1 MFTHSKYYSFCL
13 AFLLL
18 LATGLVAFQVPDSPL
33 IQTIKARL
41 ATYTEHYQPDKLY
54 LMTDRP
60 YYTSG
65 ETVWLKAFQV
75 DASEHTPHSRSRV
88 IYVDLLN
95 DAQKLIHTLKLRVEN
110 NGASGD
116 LVLPAGLPSGKY
128 TLRAYTK
135 WMLNAGTHS
144 VFSKSI
150 QVYQP
155 DQPTT
160 LVSGEALPVADL
172 QFFPEGGNL
181 VSGLTST
188 VAFKAVNKLGKGV
201 DVQGII
207 TSQRGDTAASFQ
219 SFHAGMGAFQLQPQT
234 GQTYTATLVTSVGD
248 TLWYPLPVP
257 LSDGWVMTT
266 DNTSSDV
273 IKVQL
278 QSKGNGLSQASI
290 IAQARGKVLFSATS
304 SSADALISIPKHTL
318 PEGIVQ
324 ITAFDELGNARCERL
339 AFVKHGEYV
348 RIQVSPGKKIYNPRE
363 KVSLDIT
370 AQDKSG
376 NPVAATM
383 AMVITDASQVTRPEY
398 TQTIRS
404 YLLLSSDLKGYVEQP
419 EYYFSADTK
428 ADKALDYLLLTQ
440 GWRRFSW
447 KEVLQSTLPGIR
459 YDMENGLSLAGQLI
473 NASTKS
479 PVPNQLVTLSVPGG
493 NPAFYQEYTDQD
505 GKFEFMDFNYFQ
517 DKDVFLRPISQT
529 GLQSILDTSLAISLP
544 PVPLQDFA
552 QEKVTNFI
560 HKTSQLSKIQAAYK
574 TEEDSQEPQAT
585 EDDKQP
591 VRMTVADVPADHI
604 IELDKY
610 NQFPSMPETLKE
622 IVPGLIIKDKK
633 GVYSLRVLN
642 IKRKM
647 YFTEEPVYFV
657 DGLLFTT
664 NDILLTLDPA
674 SVQAVEVFGR
684 PEKLARFGNFGQNGV
699 IAAYTRSGD
708 FYPADLPGLMK
719 IPFRGYSQT
728 REFYSP
734 VYDNPNAERQKPDL
748 RPLIYW
754 NSSITTDANGKA
766 QVTFY
771 NADNIGTYEVHVEG
785 ISAEGLPGSMTTSYD
800 VHLPVQSK
808 R

>member
-1 MFTHSKYYSFCL
+1 MFTYKKYYSSCL

-41 ATYTEHYQPDKLY
+41 ATYIEHYQPDKLY
-54 LMTDRP
+54 LLTDRP

-75 DASEHTPHSRSRV
+75 DASEHIPHSRSRV

-144 VFSKSI
+144 IFSKTI

-155 DQPTT
+155 DQSTI
-160 LVSGEALPVADL
+160 LVSEEKLPVADL

-188 VAFKAVNKLGKGV
+188 VAFKAVNKIGKGI

-207 TSQRGDTAASFQ
+207 TSQSGDTAASFQ
-219 SFHAGMGAFQLQPQT
+219 SFHAGMGAFQLQPQI
-234 GQTYTATLVTSVGD
+234 GQIYTATLVTSVGD
-248 TLWYPLPVP
+248 TLRYPLPFP
-257 LSDGWVMTT
+257 LNDGWVMTT
-266 DNTSSDV
+266 DNTSTDV
-273 IKVQL
+273 IKVQV
-278 QSKGNGLSQASI
+278 QTKGNGLSQASI
-290 IAQARGKVLFSATS
+290 IAQARGKVLFSTTS
-304 SSADALISIPKHTL
+304 SSSDALVSIPKNTL
-318 PEGIVQ
+318 PEGVVQ

-339 AFVKHGEYV
+339 AFVKHGEYI
-348 RIQVSPGKKIYNPRE
+348 RIQVSPEKKIYGPRE
-363 KVSLDIT
+363 KVSLNIT
-370 AQDKSG
+370 AQDKAG
-376 NPVAATM
+376 NPVATNLAM
-383 AMVITDASQVTRPEY
+383 AITDASQVAQPEY

-447 KEVLQSTLPGIR
+447 KEVLQSTLPSIR

-473 NASTKS
+473 NSSTKA
-479 PVPNQLVTLSVPGG
+479 PVPDQLVTLSVPGG
-493 NPAFYQEYTDQD
+493 NPAFYQEYTNQD
-505 GKFEFMDFNYFQ
+505 GKFEFMDFNYYQ
-517 DKDVFLRPISQT
+517 DKDVFLRPISQP
-529 GLQSILDTSLAISLP
+529 GLQTVLDTVLAISLP
-544 PVPLQDFA
+544 QVHLQDFS
-552 QEKVTNFI
+552 QEKVRNFI
-560 HKTSQLSKIQAAYK
+560 NKNSQLSKIQAAYK
-574 TEEDSQEPQAT
+574 TEEDSKEPQ
-585 EDDKQP
+585 EDNKQP
-591 VRMTVADVPADHI
+591 VRMAVADVPADHT

-610 NQFPSMPETLKE
+610 NQFSSMPETLKE

-674 SVQAVEVFGR
+674 SVQTVEVFGR
-684 PEKLARFGNFGQNGV
+684 PDKLARFGNFGQNGV
-699 IAAYTRSGD
+699 IAAYTRNGN

-719 IPFRGYSQT
+719 IPFRGYYQI

-734 VYDNPNAERQKPDL
+734 VYDSANADRQKPDL

-754 NSSITTDANGKA
+754 NPSITTDANGKA

-771 NADNIGTYEVHVEG
+771 NADNIGNYEVHIEG
-785 ISAEGLPGSMTTSYD
+785 ISADGLPGTISTGYE
-800 VHLPVQSK
+800 VHLPAQSK